1 MRHYSDY
8 FHVKEDYCP
17 NMTREEINQTP
28 ERWLDFCPHPE
39 FEEICNTILSVLSS
53 GAKSVWITGNFGT
66 GKSNASLVIQKLF
79 MDDEK
84 RVRQWFEQEKQG
96 FSDQEQAVI
105 ARFLKE
111 LAKEME

>member
-39 FEEICNTILSVLSS
+39 FEEICNTILSV
-53 GAKSVWITGNFGT
+53 
-66 GKSNASLVIQKLF
+66 
-79 MDDEK
+79 
-84 RVRQWFEQEKQG
+84 
-96 FSDQEQAVI
+96 QEQS
-105 ARFLKE
+105 LSGLLE
-111 LAKEME
+111 TLAQENPMPPS

>member
-39 FEEICNTILSVLSS
+39 FEEICNTIQFY
-53 GAKSVWITGNFGT
+53 GFGGT
-66 GKSNASLVIQKLF
+66 S
-79 MDDEK
+79 
-84 RVRQWFEQEKQG
+84 
-96 FSDQEQAVI
+96 
-105 ARFLKE
+105 
-111 LAKEME
+111 

>member
-53 GAKSVWITGNFGT
+53 GASICPNPLNPTSAACSST
-66 GKSNASLVIQKLF
+66 
-79 MDDEK
+79 
-84 RVRQWFEQEKQG
+84 
-96 FSDQEQAVI
+96 
-105 ARFLKE
+105 
-111 LAKEME
+111 